1 MVLHGLGRVK
11 AAFHRQRG
19 GLQGGVPHLSP
30 LFPFVMVQLVF
41 WPRPKIFR
49 ETTSQSSCIYL
60 FIFFFLKL
68 FLFFIFFSSRVCE
81 FPSGHIFFL
90 PCVLWDNMD
99 VLYKFNGDM
108 NWQSLKG
115 EQILGRVFVVS
126 AAVLPG
132 HRTVHFFFV
141 NYVSSPPG
149 LPDNFFLYIFF
160 FSKRTS
166 SFTRYDCFHCPF
178 EFEELF

>member
-1 MVLHGLGRVK
+1 MVLHGLGRVR
-11 AAFHRQRG
+11 AAFHWQRG

-30 LFPFVMVQLVF
+30 LVPFADGTACLLAQTKRFLGEQPARALV
-41 WPRPKIFR
+41 
-49 ETTSQSSCIYL
+49 
-60 FIFFFLKL
+60 
-68 FLFFIFFSSRVCE
+68 FLFFFPKTVSFLYFFFPSRVCD
-81 FPSGHIFFL
+81 FPSGHILFL
-90 PCVLWDNMD
+90 FCVLWDNMD
-99 VLYKFNGDM
+99 VLYKFNRDM

-132 HRTVHFFFV
+132 HRAVHFFFV

-149 LPDNFFLYIFF
+149 LPDNFFLYFF

-166 SFTRYDCFHCPF
+166 SFTSYDCFHCPF

>member
-1 MVLHGLGRVK
+1 
-11 AAFHRQRG
+11 
-19 GLQGGVPHLSP
+19 
-30 LFPFVMVQLVF
+30 
-41 WPRPKIFR
+41 
-49 ETTSQSSCIYL
+49 
-60 FIFFFLKL
+60 
-68 FLFFIFFSSRVCE
+68 
-81 FPSGHIFFL
+81 
-90 PCVLWDNMD
+90 MD

-149 LPDNFFLYIFF
+149 LPDNFFLYFF
-160 FSKRTS
+160 FFLKGQAHLPAMIVFIAHLNLKSYSK
-166 SFTRYDCFHCPF
+166 
-178 EFEELF
+178 